1 MKLILTDD
9 EGLVIDQWE
18 IEQDIDLP
26 DLDELTDCLFA
37 AGFYSDEQRPESTTP
52 KWSSIVSFMKKD

>member
-26 DLDELTDCLFA
+26 DLEELTDCLYA
-37 AGFYSDEQRPESTTP
+37 AGFYEGVENVLTRYKEGLL
-52 KWSSIVSFMKKD
+52 KKD

>member
-37 AGFYSDEQRPESTTP
+37 AGFYSHEQRPESTTP

>member
-18 IEQDIDLP
+18 IKQDIDLP
-26 DLDELTDCLFA
+26 DLEELTDCLYA
-37 AGFYSDEQRPESTTP
+37 AGFYDAEQM
-52 KWSSIVSFMKKD
+52 SFMKKG

>member
-18 IEQDIDLP
+18 IKQDIDLP
-26 DLDELTDCLFA
+26 DLDELTDCLYA
-37 AGFYSDEQRPESTTP
+37 AGFYDDAQMPVSTTP
-52 KWSSIVSFMKKD
+52 KWSSIVSFVKKD